1 MRWNNFCA
9 SEFCLMRAMD
19 QGAILYIASI
29 SALHGNPGYGA
40 FKGGVTTLIRL
51 KYPGAGTAVAR
62 WRRLAGRRAS
72 RRRQL
77 A

>member
-1 MRWNNFCA
+1 MQ
-9 SEFCLMRAMD
+9 AMG
-19 QGAILYIASI
+19 QGAIIHIASI
-29 SALHGNPGYGA
+29 SAPHGNPGYGA

-62 WRRLAGRRAS
+62 WRQAS
-72 RRRQL
+72 RRSQL